1 MRKYS
6 SFNRLLRTVSN
17 HILICF
23 VATLLITSIHRL
35 SCYPTHRSK
44 VREAMKKNK
53 IEGEEAEEEMDECK

>member
-1 MRKYS
+1 M
-6 SFNRLLRTVSN
+6 SN

-35 SCYPTHRSK
+35 SCYPTHRSE
-44 VREAMKKNK
+44 VREKKKKNK

>member
-1 MRKYS
+1 
-6 SFNRLLRTVSN
+6 VSN

-44 VREAMKKNK
+44 VREAMKKKK